1 MIWQTTGLEKVSFYS
16 NPKERRCQRML
27 KLPHNCTQL
36 TRQQSNAPN
45 SPSQASTVREART
58 SRCSSWIQKGQ
69 RNPDIKLP
77 TSTGSWKKQED
88 SKKKKTHQLC
98 FTDSAKAFDCVDHSK
113 LWEILKDMGIPDHLI
128 CLLRNLIQV
137 KKQQLKPNKGLFPN

>member
-1 MIWQTTGLEKVSFYS
+1 
-16 NPKERRCQRML
+16 ML
-27 KLPHNCTQL
+27 KLDLERAEKPRYQIANIHWIM
-36 TRQQSNAPN
+36 
-45 SPSQASTVREART
+45 EKAR
-58 SRCSSWIQKGQ
+58 RFQ
-69 RNPDIKLP
+69 
-77 TSTGSWKKQED
+77 
-88 SKKKKTHQLC
+88 KKKKTHQLC